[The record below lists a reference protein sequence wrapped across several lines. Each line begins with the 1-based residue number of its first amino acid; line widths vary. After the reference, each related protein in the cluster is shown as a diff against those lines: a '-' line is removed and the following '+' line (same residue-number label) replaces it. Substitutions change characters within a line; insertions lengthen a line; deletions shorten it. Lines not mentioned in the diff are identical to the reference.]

1 MSKCK
6 QLELDLFDLEH
17 KTYINQIFGDET
29 IREIITETY
38 APRDWY
44 FVVEAGVGVFEGT
57 DHHVLE
63 RKLKNGEIERWCSV
77 DEGIQNNIVNVND
90 NLCQS
95 YSLLKFLN
103 KPLTKN
109 MKKTQKEMIN
119 MYRAILKR
127 PYFKKELQN
136 IVTIMNAKIDKL
148 VKGTKKSS
156 KKKKED
162 KTLWFDYT
170 SIDEPYL
177 YKDYHTIY
185 AEILNVLDKW
195 EKYGYWL
202 FVKEGNCPK

>member
-1 MSKCK
+1 
-6 QLELDLFDLEH
+6 
-17 KTYINQIFGDET
+17 
-29 IREIITETY
+29 
-38 APRDWY
+38 
-44 FVVEAGVGVFEGT
+44 
-57 DHHVLE
+57 
-63 RKLKNGEIERWCSV
+63 
-77 DEGIQNNIVNVND
+77 
-90 NLCQS
+90 
-95 YSLLKFLN
+95 
-103 KPLTKN
+103 

-148 VKGTKKSS
+148 VKSTKKSS

-202 FVKEGNCPK
+202 FIKEGNCPK